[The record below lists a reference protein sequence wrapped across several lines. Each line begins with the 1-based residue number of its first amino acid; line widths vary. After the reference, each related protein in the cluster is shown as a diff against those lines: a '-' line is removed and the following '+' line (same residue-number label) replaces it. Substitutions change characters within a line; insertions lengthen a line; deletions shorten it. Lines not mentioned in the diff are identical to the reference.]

1 MANIIANGGNIPPV
15 VVSEMFNA
23 VRGKSALAK
32 ISDRMPVAFN
42 GSAEFVFSMDSEA
55 DIVAENGAKSNG
67 GAAATPV
74 IIRPYKFE
82 YGVRVSDEFL
92 KGSEEYRMDVM
103 REFAE
108 GAARKFA
115 KGMDIAAFH
124 GLNPRT
130 MTAATTTVG
139 DMHFDHEIPAG
150 NVITYTSG
158 SEAANLEA
166 AIAAV
171 GAGGYGVN
179 GVAFNPLFSSAL
191 GATSVGAVAV
201 APEYLF
207 GGDPDTFHGMKS
219 AVNGTIGAVATGAD
233 DVYGYVGDFSA
244 FRWGY
249 ARDVEF
255 EVIEY
260 GDPDNAGSDLKGHN
274 QVYLRAEAY
283 IGWAI
288 LDGNAFASIV
298 DNN

>member
-42 GSAEFVFSMDSEA
+42 GSAEFVFNMDSEA

-67 GAAATPV
+67 GATATPI

-92 KGSEEYRMDVM
+92 KGSEDYRMDVM

-115 KGMDIAAFH
+115 KGMDIAAMH

-130 MTAATTTVG
+130 MTAATATVG
-139 DMHFDHEIPAG
+139 NMHLDHEIPAAS
-150 NVITYTSG
+150 VISYTAG
-158 SEAANLEA
+158 SEDANLNA
-166 AIAAV
+166 AIAKV
-171 GAGGYGVN
+171 NGFGYDVT
-179 GVAFNPLFSSAL
+179 GVAFDPEFSSAL
-191 GATSVGAVAV
+191 GSAAVGNIAV

-219 AVNGTIGAVATGAD
+219 AVNGTVGKVATGAD
-233 DVYGYVGDFSA
+233 KVYGYVGDFGA

-255 EVIEY
+255 EVIEF

-283 IGWAI
+283 IGWAV
-288 LDGNAFASIV
+288 LDGNAFAKIEA
-298 DNN
+298 

>member
-42 GSAEFVFSMDSEA
+42 GSAEFVFNMDSEA

-67 GAAATPV
+67 GATATPI

-115 KGMDIAAFH
+115 KGMDIAAMH

-139 DMHFDHEIPAG
+139 NMHLDNKIPAG
-150 NVITYTSG
+150 SVISYTAG
-158 SEAANLEA
+158 SEDANLNA
-166 AIAAV
+166 AIAKV
-171 GAGGYGVN
+171 NGFGYDVT
-179 GVAFNPLFSSAL
+179 GVAFDPEFSSAL
-191 GATSVGAVAV
+191 GSAAVGNIAV

-207 GGDPDTFHGMKS
+207 GDDPDTFHGMKS
-219 AVNGTIGAVATGAD
+219 AVNGTVGKVATGAD
-233 DVYGYVGDFSA
+233 KVYGYVGDFDA

-255 EVIEY
+255 EVIEF

-283 IGWAI
+283 IGWAV
-288 LDGNAFASIV
+288 LDGNAFAKIEA
-298 DNN
+298 

>member
-1 MANIIANGGNIPPV
+1 MGNIIANGGNIPAA

-32 ISDRMPVAFN
+32 ISDRMPVAFA
-42 GSAEFVFSMDSEA
+42 GSTEFVFNMDSEA

-67 GAAATPV
+67 GATATPV
-74 IIRPYKFE
+74 VIRPLKFE
-82 YGVRVSDEFL
+82 YGVRVSDEFM

-108 GAARKFA
+108 GAGRKFA

-130 MTAATTTVG
+130 MTAATATVG

-150 NVITYTSG
+150 SVVSYTAG
-158 SEAANLEA
+158 SEVANFND
-166 AIAAV
+166 AIAKVNA
-171 GAGGYGVN
+171 AGYDVT
-179 GVAFNPLFSSAL
+179 GVAFDPEFSSAL
-191 GATSVGAVAV
+191 GTAVQGYNA
-201 APEYLF
+201 APEYSF

-219 AVNGTIGAVATGAD
+219 AVNVTVGKVATGAD
-233 DVYGYVGDFSA
+233 KVYGYVGDFDA

-249 ARDVEF
+249 ARDIEF

-274 QVYLRAEAY
+274 QVYLRCEAY
-283 IGWAI
+283 IGWAV
-288 LDGNAFASIV
+288 LDGNAFAKIEA
-298 DNN
+298 

>member
-1 MANIIANGGNIPPV
+1 MATIISNGGNIPPV

-42 GSAEFVFSMDSEA
+42 GSAEFVFNMDSEA

-67 GAAATPV
+67 GATATPV

-130 MTAATTTVG
+130 MAAATATVG

-150 NVITYTSG
+150 NIITATG
-158 SEAANLEA
+158 VQATDLEA

-171 GAGGYGVN
+171 NAAGYDVN
-179 GVAFNPLFSSAL
+179 GLALDPTFSSAL
-191 GATSVGAVAV
+191 GQASVGNIAI

-207 GGDPDTFHGMKS
+207 GGDPDTFHGMRS
-219 AVNGTIGAVATGAD
+219 AVNSTVGMYEAGAAAWAVA
-233 DVYGYVGDFSA
+233 YVGDFDA

-274 QVYLRAEAY
+274 QVYLRCEAY

-288 LDGNAFASIV
+288 LDGNAFAMV
-298 DNN
+298 QDD

>member
-42 GSAEFVFSMDSEA
+42 GSTEFVFNMDSEA

-67 GAAATPV
+67 GATATP
-74 IIRPYKFE
+74 ITIRPLKFE

-139 DMHFDHEIPAG
+139 NMHFDHEIPVAS
-150 NVITYTSG
+150 VISYTAG
-158 SEAANLEA
+158 SEKANLDA

-171 GAGGYGVN
+171 NGFGYDVN
-179 GVAFNPLFSSAL
+179 GVAFDPEFSSAL
-191 GATSVGAVAV
+191 GGVAVGTVAV

-219 AVNGTIGAVATGAD
+219 AVNGTVGKVATGAD
-233 DVYGYVGDFSA
+233 KVYGYVGDFDA

-274 QVYLRAEAY
+274 QVYLRCEAY
-283 IGWAI
+283 IGWAV
-288 LDGNAFASIV
+288 LDGNAFAKIEA
-298 DNN
+298 

>member
-42 GSAEFVFSMDSEA
+42 GSTEFVFNMDSEA

-67 GAAATPV
+67 GATATP
-74 IIRPYKFE
+74 ITIRPLKFE

-139 DMHFDHEIPAG
+139 NMHFDHEIPVAS
-150 NVITYTSG
+150 VISYTAG
-158 SEAANLEA
+158 SEKANLDA

-171 GAGGYGVN
+171 NGFGYDVN
-179 GVAFNPLFSSAL
+179 GVAFDPEFSSAL
-191 GATSVGAVAV
+191 GGVAVGSVAV

-219 AVNGTIGAVATGAD
+219 AVNGTVGKVATGAD
-233 DVYGYVGDFSA
+233 KVYGYVGDFDA

-274 QVYLRAEAY
+274 QVYLRCEAY
-283 IGWAI
+283 IGWAV
-288 LDGNAFASIV
+288 LDGAAFAKIEA
-298 DNN
+298 

>member
-42 GSAEFVFSMDSEA
+42 GSTEFVFNMDSEA

-67 GAAATPV
+67 GATATP
-74 IIRPYKFE
+74 ITIRPLKFE

-130 MTAATTTVG
+130 MTASTATVG
-139 DMHFDHEIPAG
+139 NMHFDYQIPAAS
-150 NVITYTSG
+150 VITYTAG
-158 SEAANLEA
+158 SEDANLNA
-166 AIAAV
+166 AIYAV
-171 GAGGYGVN
+171 NGFGYDVN
-179 GVAFNPLFSSAL
+179 GVAFDPEFSSAL
-191 GATSVGAVAV
+191 GAAAVGNIAV

-219 AVNGTIGAVATGAD
+219 AVNGTVGKVATGAD
-233 DVYGYVGDFSA
+233 KVYGYVGDFDA

-274 QVYLRAEAY
+274 QVYLRCEAY
-283 IGWAI
+283 IGWAV
-288 LDGNAFASIV
+288 LDGNAFAKIEA
-298 DNN
+298 

>member
-1 MANIIANGGNIPPV
+1 MATIIANGGNIPPV

-42 GSAEFVFSMDSEA
+42 GSSEFVFNMDSEA

-67 GAAATPV
+67 GATATPIV
-74 IIRPYKFE
+74 IRPYKFE

-115 KGMDIAAFH
+115 KGMDIAAMH

-139 DMHFDHEIPAG
+139 NMHLDNKIPAG
-150 NVITYTSG
+150 SVISYTAG
-158 SEAANLEA
+158 SEKANLDA

-171 GAGGYGVN
+171 NGFGYDVN
-179 GVAFNPLFSSAL
+179 GVAFDPAFSSAL
-191 GATSVGAVAV
+191 GGAAVGSVAV

-219 AVNGTIGAVATGAD
+219 AVNGTVGKVATGAD
-233 DVYGYVGDFSA
+233 KVYGYVGDFDA

-260 GDPDNAGSDLKGHN
+260 GDPDNAGSDLKGHT

-283 IGWAI
+283 IGWAV
-288 LDGNAFASIV
+288 LDGNAFAKIEA
-298 DNN
+298 

>member
-42 GSAEFVFSMDSEA
+42 GSAEFVFNMDSEA

-67 GAAATPV
+67 GATATPI

-92 KGSEEYRMDVM
+92 KGSEDYRMDVM

-115 KGMDIAAFH
+115 KGMDIAAMH

-130 MTAATTTVG
+130 MTAATATVG
-139 DMHFDHEIPAG
+139 NMHLDHEIPAAS
-150 NVITYTSG
+150 VISYTAG
-158 SEAANLEA
+158 SEDANLNA
-166 AIAAV
+166 AIAKV
-171 GAGGYGVN
+171 NGFGYDVT
-179 GVAFNPLFSSAL
+179 GVAFDPEFSRAL
-191 GATSVGAVAV
+191 GSAAVGNIAV

-219 AVNGTIGAVATGAD
+219 AVNGTVGKVATGAD
-233 DVYGYVGDFSA
+233 KVYGYVGDFGA

-255 EVIEY
+255 EVIEF

-283 IGWAI
+283 IGWAV
-288 LDGNAFASIV
+288 LDGNAFAKIEA
-298 DNN
+298 

>member
-42 GSAEFVFSMDSEA
+42 GSAEFVFNMDSEA

-67 GAAATPV
+67 GATATPI

-92 KGSEEYRMDVM
+92 KGSEDYRMDVM

-115 KGMDIAAFH
+115 KGMDIAAMH

-139 DMHFDHEIPAG
+139 NMHLDSKIPAG
-150 NVITYTSG
+150 SVISYTAG
-158 SEAANLEA
+158 SEDANLNA
-166 AIAAV
+166 AIAKV
-171 GAGGYGVN
+171 NGFGYDVT
-179 GVAFNPLFSSAL
+179 GVAFDPEFSSAL
-191 GATSVGAVAV
+191 GSAAVGNIAV

-219 AVNGTIGAVATGAD
+219 AVNGTVGKVATGAD
-233 DVYGYVGDFSA
+233 KVYGYVGDFDA

-255 EVIEY
+255 EVIEF

-283 IGWAI
+283 IGWAV
-288 LDGNAFASIV
+288 LDGNAFAKIEA
-298 DNN
+298 

>member
-1 MANIIANGGNIPPV
+1 MGNIIANGGNMPPV

-23 VRGKSALAK
+23 VRGRSALAK

-42 GSAEFVFSMDSEA
+42 GSAEFVFNMDSEA

-67 GAAATPV
+67 GATATPV
-74 IIRPYKFE
+74 IVRPFKFE

-92 KGSEEYRMDVM
+92 KGSEEYRLDVM
-103 REFAE
+103 RAFAE

-115 KGMDIAAFH
+115 KGMDIGAFH

-130 MTAATTTVG
+130 MTAATATIG

-150 NVITYTSG
+150 SVITYVAG
-158 SEAANLEA
+158 SEDANLGA
-166 AIAAV
+166 AITAV
-171 GAGGYGVN
+171 NNAGYDVN
-179 GVAFNPLFSSAL
+179 GVAFDPEFSSAL
-191 GATSVGAVAV
+191 GAVAVGNIAV

-207 GGDPDTFHGMKS
+207 GGNPDTFHGMKS
-219 AVNGTIGAVATGAD
+219 DVNTTVGKVATGAD
-233 DVYGYVGDFSA
+233 KVYGYVGDFDA

-274 QVYLRAEAY
+274 QVYLRCEAY
-283 IGWAI
+283 IGWAV
-288 LDGNAFASIV
+288 LDGNAFAKIEA
-298 DNN
+298 

>member
-42 GSAEFVFSMDSEA
+42 GSTEFVFNMDSEA

-67 GAAATPV
+67 GATATP
-74 IIRPYKFE
+74 ITIRPLKFE

-92 KGSEEYRMDVM
+92 KGSEEYRMDIM

-139 DMHFDHEIPAG
+139 NMHFDYKIPVAS
-150 NVITYTSG
+150 VIAYTAG
-158 SEAANLEA
+158 SEDANLNA

-171 GAGGYGVN
+171 NGLGYDVN
-179 GVAFNPLFSSAL
+179 GVAFDPAFSSAL
-191 GATSVGAVAV
+191 GQKAVGGVAM

-207 GGDPDTFHGMKS
+207 GGDPDTLHGMRS
-219 AVNGTIGAVATGAD
+219 AVNSTVGKVATGAD
-233 DVYGYVGDFSA
+233 KVYGYVGDFDA

-274 QVYLRAEAY
+274 QVYLRCEAY
-283 IGWAI
+283 IGWAV
-288 LDGNAFASIV
+288 LDGNAFAKIEA
-298 DNN
+298 

>member
-42 GSAEFVFSMDSEA
+42 GSTEFVFNMDSEA

-67 GAAATPV
+67 GATATP
-74 IIRPYKFE
+74 ITIRPLKFE

-130 MTAATTTVG
+130 MTAATATVG
-139 DMHFDHEIPAG
+139 NMHFDYQIPAAS
-150 NVITYTSG
+150 VITYTAG
-158 SEAANLEA
+158 SEDANLNA
-166 AIAAV
+166 AIYAV
-171 GAGGYGVN
+171 NGFGYDVN
-179 GVAFNPLFSSAL
+179 GVAFDPEFSSAL
-191 GATSVGAVAV
+191 GAAAVGNIAV

-219 AVNGTIGAVATGAD
+219 AVNGTVGKVATGAD
-233 DVYGYVGDFSA
+233 KVYGYVGDFDA

-274 QVYLRAEAY
+274 QVYLRCEAY
-283 IGWAI
+283 IGWAV
-288 LDGNAFASIV
+288 LDGNAFAKIEA
-298 DNN
+298 